1 MSILAPTSNN
11 ENEPK
16 KTEKSSIKQTLIT
29 SKTTKIPPVQ
39 VQKFKVQTG
48 KPANRNRLGR

>member
-48 KPANRNRLGR
+48 KPQPAW